1 MARRSGE
8 AAKEA
13 RRQNAE
19 GRTDVSTLTLTAGV
33 PPRDRLEQIGLWSL
47 VGIVAA
53 MQISIAAAQILLTV
67 AVVSWLASHIARSER
82 LEAPTFFWPLVVYA
96 ALTLVSAGFS
106 IDPEE
111 SFTDSKQLV
120 LLMLVPL
127 TYDLARGA
135 RAQSVLSIIL
145 TIGAASAF
153 VGIVQYAVLNFDGLG
168 RRPQGTLSHWM
179 TYSGTLM
186 LVICAAV
193 ARLLYGTSG
202 RLWAAFVM
210 PALLVALSL
219 TLTRGAWVGVAVGV
233 AVLFLSKDFRLLA
246 VIPIVAVVGIVLAP
260 QALTDRVYSIFDPND
275 LTSRDRVAMLQ
286 AGVAIVKDYPLTGVG
301 PDQIERAYPSYR
313 VADAVKPTN
322 PHLHN
327 VPMQIAAERGLPA
340 LAAWLWFVVSVIIG
354 LVRLLRTSR
363 QKSLAA
369 AALGGVAAMLAAGLT
384 EYNFGDSEFLMLLLV
399 LITLPFAANRDGG
412 LPS

>member
-1 MARRSGE
+1 M
-8 AAKEA
+8 
-13 RRQNAE
+13 
-19 GRTDVSTLTLTAGV
+19 TTLTLTAGL

-47 VGIVAA
+47 VGIVGA
-53 MQISIAAAQILLTV
+53 MQLSIAAAQILLTV

-82 LEAPTFFWPLVVYA
+82 LDAPPFFWPLVVYA
-96 ALTLVSAGFS
+96 ALTLISAGFS

-145 TIGAASAF
+145 TIGAASAL

-246 VIPIVAVVGIVLAP
+246 VIPIVTVVGIVLAP
-260 QALTDRVYSIFDPND
+260 QTLTDRVYSIFDPND

-286 AGVAIVKDYPLTGVG
+286 AGVAIIKDYPLTGVG
-301 PDQIERAYPSYR
+301 PDQIERAYPNYR
-313 VADAVKPTN
+313 VADAVKATN

-340 LAAWLWFVVSVIIG
+340 LAAWLWFVISVTIG
-354 LVRLLRTSR
+354 LVRLLRKSR
-363 QKSLAA
+363 HKSLAA
-369 AALGGVAAMLAAGLT
+369 AALGGIAAMLAAGLT

-399 LITLPFAANRDGG
+399 MITLPFAANRDGG

>member
-1 MARRSGE
+1 M
-8 AAKEA
+8 
-13 RRQNAE
+13 
-19 GRTDVSTLTLTAGV
+19 TTLTITAGM

-53 MQISIAAAQILLTV
+53 MQLSIAAAQILLAV
-67 AVVSWLASHIARSER
+67 AALSWLVSHITRSER
-82 LEAPTFFWPLVVYA
+82 LEAPPFFWPLLVYA
-96 ALTLVSAGFS
+96 GFTLMSAGFS
-106 IDPEE
+106 GDPRV
-111 SFTDSKQLV
+111 SFTDCKQLV

-127 TYDLARGA
+127 TYDLARGG
-135 RAQSVLSIIL
+135 RANSMLSVVL

-153 VGIVQYAVLNFDGLG
+153 YGIVQYAVLNFDSLG
-168 RRPQGTLSHWM
+168 KRPQGTLSHWM

-186 LVICAAV
+186 LVICGAT
-193 ARLLYGTSG
+193 ARILYGSHG
-202 RLWAAFVM
+202 RLWALFVM

-219 TLTRGAWVGVAVGV
+219 TLTRGAWMGVACGV
-233 AVLFLSKDFRLLA
+233 AALFLSKDLRLLA
-246 VIPIVAVVGIVLAP
+246 LIPIVLVGGLLLAP
-260 QALTDRVYSIFDPND
+260 PAVIERFESIFNRKD
-275 LTSRDRVAMLQ
+275 LTTRDRIAMFE

-301 PDQIERAYPSYR
+301 PDQIERVYPRYR
-313 VADAVKPTN
+313 VPDAVKPTN

-340 LAAWLWFVVSVIIG
+340 LAAWLWFVGAVFSG
-354 LVRLLRTSR
+354 LWTLVKKARN
-363 QKSLAA
+363 KSLAA
-369 AALGGVAAMLAAGLT
+369 AALSAMVAMLAAGLT

>member
-1 MARRSGE
+1 M
-8 AAKEA
+8 
-13 RRQNAE
+13 
-19 GRTDVSTLTLTAGV
+19 TTFLLTAGV

-47 VGIVAA
+47 IGIVAA
-53 MQISIAAAQILLTV
+53 MQLSIAAAQILL
-67 AVVSWLASHIARSER
+67 AIASLAWLVSHISRSER
-82 LEAPTFFWPLVVYA
+82 LEAPRFFWPLVVYA
-96 ALTLVSAGFS
+96 ALTLASAGFS
-106 IDPEE
+106 IDPEV
-111 SFTDSKQLV
+111 SFTDCKQLV
-120 LLMLVPL
+120 LLMLVPI
-127 TYDLARGA
+127 TYDLARGG
-135 RAQSVLSIIL
+135 RANAVLSIVL

-186 LVICAAV
+186 LVICAAT

-202 RLWAAFVM
+202 RLWAAMVM

-233 AVLFLSKDFRLLA
+233 TLLLFSKDLRLLA
-246 VIPIVAVVGIVLAP
+246 LIPIVAVGAVLLAP
-260 QALTDRVYSIFDPND
+260 QSVIDRAGTILSTKD
-275 LTSRDRVAMLQ
+275 LTTIDRIAMLE
-286 AGVAIVKDYPLTGVG
+286 AGVAIVKDYPLMGVG
-301 PDQIERAYPSYR
+301 PDQIERVYPRYR
-313 VADAVKPTN
+313 VPDAVKPTN

-340 LAAWLWFVVSVIIG
+340 LGAWIWFVVSVFAG
-354 LVRLLRTSR
+354 LFRQVRTARN
-363 QKSLAA
+363 KSLAA
-369 AALGGVAAMLAAGLT
+369 AAIGGMAAMLAAGLT

-399 LITLPFAANRDGG
+399 LITLPFAASRDGG

>member
-1 MARRSGE
+1 M
-8 AAKEA
+8 
-13 RRQNAE
+13 
-19 GRTDVSTLTLTAGV
+19 TTLSLTAGA

-53 MQISIAAAQILLTV
+53 MQLSIAAAQILLTI
-67 AVVSWLASHIARSER
+67 ASIAWLASHITRSER
-82 LEAPTFFWPLVVYA
+82 LDAPAFFWPLLAYA
-96 ALTLVSAGFS
+96 GLTLASAGFS
-106 IDPEE
+106 LDPAV
-111 SFTDSKQLV
+111 SFTDCKQLV

-127 TYDLARGA
+127 TYDLARGS
-135 RAQSVLSIIL
+135 RAHSVLSIVL

-186 LVICAAV
+186 LVICGAT
-193 ARLLYGTSG
+193 ARLLYGSSG

-233 AVLFLSKDFRLLA
+233 ALLFLSKDFRLLA
-246 VIPIVAVVGIVLAP
+246 LIPIVIVTGVLLAP
-260 QALTDRVYSIFDPND
+260 QTLTDRVYSIFDRND
-275 LTSRDRVAMLQ
+275 LTSRDRIAMLE
-286 AGVAIVKDYPLTGVG
+286 AGAAIVKDYPLMGVG
-301 PDQIERAYPSYR
+301 PDQIERVYPRYR
-313 VADAVKPTN
+313 VPDAIKPTN

-327 VPMQIAAERGLPA
+327 VPMQIAAERGLLA
-340 LAAWLWFVVSVIIG
+340 LGAWIWFVVTVFAG
-354 LVRLLRTSR
+354 LVQMLRKGR
-363 QKSLAA
+363 HKSLAA
-369 AALGGVAAMLAAGLT
+369 AGLGAMAAMLAAGLT

-399 LITLPFAANRDGG
+399 MITLPFAANRDGG

>member
-1 MARRSGE
+1 MTTFG
-8 AAKEA
+8 
-13 RRQNAE
+13 
-19 GRTDVSTLTLTAGV
+19 LTAGV
-33 PPRDRLEQIGLWSL
+33 PPRDRLEEVGLWSL
-47 VGIVAA
+47 IGIVAA
-53 MQISIAAAQILLTV
+53 MQLSIFAAQLMLAIASLAWLISH
-67 AVVSWLASHIARSER
+67 VSRGER
-82 LEAPTFFWPLVVYA
+82 LEAPRFFWPLVVYA
-96 ALTLVSAGFS
+96 MLTLASAGFS
-106 IDPEE
+106 IDPEV
-111 SFTDSKQLV
+111 SFTDCKQLV
-120 LLMLVPL
+120 LLMLVPI

-135 RAQSVLSIIL
+135 RANSVLSIIL

-219 TLTRGAWVGVAVGV
+219 TLTRGAWVGVAIGV
-233 AVLFLSKDFRLLA
+233 AVLLLSKDFRLLA
-246 VIPIVAVVGIVLAP
+246 VIPAVAVIGIVFAP
-260 QALTDRVYSIFDPND
+260 QQMIDRWNSIFDPTD

-286 AGVAIVKDYPLTGVG
+286 AGVSMVKDYPLTGVG
-301 PDQIERAYPSYR
+301 PNQIERAYPNYR
-313 VADAVKPTN
+313 VAEAVKPTN

-340 LAAWLWFVVSVIIG
+340 LAAWIWFVITLVVG
-354 LVRLLRTSR
+354 LLKLLRRSR
-363 QKSLAA
+363 HKSLAA

-399 LITLPFAANRDGG
+399 IVTLPFAANRDGG

>member
-1 MARRSGE
+1 M
-8 AAKEA
+8 
-13 RRQNAE
+13 
-19 GRTDVSTLTLTAGV
+19 TTLTLTAGV

-53 MQISIAAAQILLTV
+53 MQLSIAAAQILLTV
-67 AVVSWLASHIARSER
+67 AVAAWLVWHIVRSER
-82 LEAPTFFWPLVVYA
+82 LDAPPFFWPLVVYA

-106 IDPEE
+106 IDPGE

-120 LLMLVPL
+120 LFMLVPL
-127 TYDLARGA
+127 TYDFARGA

-168 RRPQGTLSHWM
+168 RRPSGTLSHWM

-193 ARLLYGTSG
+193 ARLLYGASG

-233 AVLFLSKDFRLLA
+233 AVLLLSKDFRLLA
-246 VIPIVAVVGIVLAP
+246 VIPAVAVIAIVLAP
-260 QALTDRVYSIFDPND
+260 QTLIDRGKSIFDPTD
-275 LTSRDRVAMLQ
+275 LTARDRIAMLQ
-286 AGVAIVKDYPLTGVG
+286 AGLSMVRDYPLTGVG
-301 PDQIERAYPSYR
+301 PDQVERAYPNYR
-313 VADAVKPTN
+313 VASAVKATN

-340 LAAWLWFVVSVIIG
+340 LAAWLWFVLSLAGG
-354 LVRLLRTSR
+354 LWKLLRKSR
-363 QKSLAA
+363 HKSLAA

-399 LITLPFAANRDGG
+399 IVTLPFAANRDGG

>member
-1 MARRSGE
+1 M
-8 AAKEA
+8 
-13 RRQNAE
+13 
-19 GRTDVSTLTLTAGV
+19 TTLSFTAGA

-53 MQISIAAAQILLTV
+53 MQLSIAAAEILLAL
-67 AVVSWLASHIARSER
+67 AVIAWLASHIARGER
-82 LEAPTFFWPLVVYA
+82 LEAPVFFWPLVAYA
-96 ALTLVSAGFS
+96 ALTLASAGFS
-106 IDPEE
+106 LDPRV
-111 SFTDSKQLV
+111 SFTDCKQLV
-120 LLMLVPL
+120 LLMLVPV

-135 RAQSVLSIIL
+135 RANSVLSIIL
-145 TIGAASAF
+145 TIGAASAL

-168 RRPQGTLSHWM
+168 RRPQGAFSHWM

-186 LVICAAV
+186 LVICAAM

-202 RLWAAFVM
+202 RLWAAFIM

-233 AVLFLSKDFRLLA
+233 ALLFLSKDFRLLA
-246 VIPIVAVVGIVLAP
+246 LIPIVVVGSVLLAP
-260 QALTDRVYSIFDPND
+260 QALTDRMYSIFDRND

-286 AGVAIVKDYPLTGVG
+286 AGVAIVKDYPLMGVG
-301 PDQIERAYPSYR
+301 PDQIERVYPRYR
-313 VADAVKPTN
+313 VPDAVKATN

-340 LAAWLWFVVSVIIG
+340 LGAWTWFVISAFVG
-354 LVRLLRTSR
+354 LFQLVRKARN
-363 QKSLAA
+363 KSLAA
-369 AALGGVAAMLAAGLT
+369 AAIGGMAAMLAAGLT

>member
-1 MARRSGE
+1 M
-8 AAKEA
+8 
-13 RRQNAE
+13 
-19 GRTDVSTLTLTAGV
+19 TTFLLTAGV
-33 PPRDRLEQIGLWSL
+33 PPRDRLERIGLWSL

-53 MQISIAAAQILLTV
+53 MQLSIAAAQILLTV
-67 AVVSWLASHIARSER
+67 AALAWLASHISRAER
-82 LEAPTFFWPLVVYA
+82 LEAPPFFWPLVVYA

-106 IDPEE
+106 IDPEV
-111 SFTDSKQLV
+111 SFTDCKQLV
-120 LLMLVPL
+120 LLMLVPI

-135 RAQSVLSIIL
+135 RANSVLSIVV

-153 VGIVQYAVLNFDGLG
+153 VGIVQYAILNFDGLG

-186 LVICAAV
+186 LVICAAT

-233 AVLFLSKDFRLLA
+233 ALLLLSKDFRLLA
-246 VIPIVAVVGIVLAP
+246 LIPIVIVTAILLAP
-260 QALTDRVYSIFDPND
+260 DAIWNRFMSIFDARD
-275 LTSRDRVAMLQ
+275 LTSRDRIAMLE
-286 AGVAIVKDYPLTGVG
+286 AGTEIVKDYPLTGVG
-301 PDQIERAYPSYR
+301 PDQIERVYPRYR
-313 VADAVKPTN
+313 VPDAVKPTN

-340 LAAWLWFVVSVIIG
+340 LAAWLWFVVSACTG
-354 LVRLLRTSR
+354 LLQLVRKARN
-363 QKSLAA
+363 KSLAA
-369 AALGGVAAMLAAGLT
+369 AALGGMAAMLAAGMT

>member
-1 MARRSGE
+1 M
-8 AAKEA
+8 
-13 RRQNAE
+13 
-19 GRTDVSTLTLTAGV
+19 TTLFLTAGV
-33 PPRDRLEQIGLWSL
+33 PPRDRLEEVGLWAL
-47 VGIVAA
+47 IGIVAA
-53 MQISIAAAQILLTV
+53 MQLSIAAAQILLTV
-67 AVVSWLASHIARSER
+67 ASLAWLASHISRGER
-82 LEAPTFFWPLVVYA
+82 LEAPRFFWPLVVYA
-96 ALTLVSAGFS
+96 GLTLASAGFS
-106 IDPEE
+106 LDPEA
-111 SFTDSKQLV
+111 SFTDCKQLV
-120 LLMLVPL
+120 LLMLVPI

-135 RAQSVLSIIL
+135 RANSVLSIIL

-153 VGIVQYAVLNFDGLG
+153 VGIVQYAILNFDGLG

-186 LVICAAV
+186 LVICAAT

-202 RLWAAFVM
+202 RLWAAFIM

-233 AVLFLSKDFRLLA
+233 ALLLFSKDFRLLA
-246 VIPIVAVVGIVLAP
+246 LIPIVLVVGVLLAP
-260 QALTDRVYSIFDPND
+260 QAMLDRLYSIFDPQD
-275 LTSRDRVAMLQ
+275 LTSRDRIAMLE
-286 AGVAIVKDYPLTGVG
+286 AGTAIVTDYPLTGVG
-301 PDQIERAYPSYR
+301 PDQIERVYPRYR
-313 VADAVKPTN
+313 VPDAVKPTN

-340 LAAWLWFVVSVIIG
+340 LAAWVWFVVSVFAG
-354 LVRLLRTSR
+354 LFRLVRKARN
-363 QKSLAA
+363 KSLAA
-369 AALGGVAAMLAAGLT
+369 AALGCMAAMLAAGMT

>member
-1 MARRSGE
+1 M
-8 AAKEA
+8 
-13 RRQNAE
+13 
-19 GRTDVSTLTLTAGV
+19 TTLTLTAGV

-53 MQISIAAAQILLTV
+53 MQLSIAAAQILLTI
-67 AVVSWLASHIARSER
+67 AIAAWLASHVVRSER
-82 LEAPTFFWPLVVYA
+82 LAAPPFFWPLVVYA
-96 ALTLVSAGFS
+96 GLTLMSAGFS
-106 IDPEE
+106 LDPEV

-120 LLMLVPL
+120 LFMLVPL
-127 TYDLARGA
+127 TYDFARGA
-135 RAQSVLSIIL
+135 RANSVLSIVL

-153 VGIVQYAVLNFDGLG
+153 VGIVQYAVLNFDSLG
-168 RRPQGTLSHWM
+168 QRPQGTLSHWM

-186 LVICAAV
+186 LVICAAT

-233 AVLFLSKDFRLLA
+233 AVILLSKDFRLLA
-246 VIPIVAVVGIVLAP
+246 LIPIVIATGLLLAP
-260 QALTDRVYSIFDPND
+260 EFKVRVYSIFDPND
-275 LTSRDRVAMLQ
+275 LTSRDRIAMLE
-286 AGVAIVKDYPLTGVG
+286 AGAAMVRDYPLTGVG
-301 PDQIERAYPSYR
+301 PNQVERAYPNYR

-327 VPMQIAAERGLPA
+327 VPMQIAAERGLLA
-340 LAAWLWFVVSVIIG
+340 LGAWLWFVGSAAVG
-354 LVRLLRTSR
+354 LFRLLKKSR
-363 QKSLAA
+363 HKTLAA
-369 AALGGVAAMLAAGLT
+369 AAIGGIAAMLAAGLT

-399 LITLPFAANRDGG
+399 IVTLPFAANRDGG